1 MALSNRICPCRRL
14 IGWRWGAIMIPI
26 PCSAA
31 NRRLSGVRAA
41 IHVGGHGRWKGRRT
55 TVTSG
60 NLKYVPAYA
69 KSVSVHARRIISRAS
84 CCRAA
89 ASGSVMPSRSYS
101 YLKPPRPNPISRRP
115 CVNWSAS
122 AAWPASNSGS

>member
-1 MALSNRICPCRRL
+1 
-14 IGWRWGAIMIPI
+14 MIPI

-41 IHVGGHGRWKGRRT
+41 IHVGGHGRWKGRGT

-69 KSVSVHARRIISRAS
+69 KSVSVHARRITSRAS
-84 CCRAA
+84 CWRAA
-89 ASGSVMPSRSYS
+89 ASGSVISSRSYS
-101 YLKPPRPNPISRRP
+101 YLKPPRPKPISRRP
-115 CVNWSAS
+115 RVSWSAS
-122 AAWPASNSGS
+122 ATCPATSSGL